1 MFLRLK
7 LRTTGD
13 YAMVNMNHVL
23 RVEPGDD
30 SDPKK
35 AWCKLI
41 HFPVQPGRD
50 DRPLLSKTEVAMS
63 FEDLSMLLTGRWK
76 TDPT

>member
-7 LRTTGD
+7 LRTTGE
-13 YAMVNMNHVL
+13 YAMVNMNHVV
-23 RVEPGDD
+23 RVEDGDA
-30 SDPKK
+30 SDPDK

-41 HFPVQPGRD
+41 YFPVQPGRD
-50 DRPLLSKTEVAMS
+50 DRPVLSKTEIAMS

-76 TDPT
+76 TDPM